1 MATKKKKAA
10 RRPKPKAK
18 PKAKPKPSP
27 KRTARKKSAAAPK
40 PKPASAA
47 VTVDTPIESSNALL
61 FALLAIGLMILAWF
75 ALSAV
80 KGTPAAPAAPA
91 AAAAP
96 APASTPEAHTIA
108 SPAPKAEAP
117 KAGAAAHRE
126 AAGADEPALTFD
138 RSLGQAL
145 TLRCWRSEGGQAQ
158 LDVFDAKNHPVRNI
172 KSESGPAGW
181 LDLSWDG
188 KNAKGKAVA
197 MGAYYLRA
205 SQKAEQVVHDV
216 QVK

>member
-10 RRPKPKAK
+10 RRPAK
-18 PKAKPKPSP
+18 PKSKPAP
-27 KRTARKKSAAAPK
+27 KRVVRKKSAAAPK
-40 PKPASAA
+40 PKPSSAA

-61 FALLAIGLMILAWF
+61 FALLAVGLMILAWF

-80 KGTPAAPAAPA
+80 KGKPAAPA
-91 AAAAP
+91 AAVAP

-108 SPAPKAEAP
+108 TPAPKAEAP

-126 AAGADEPALTFD
+126 AAGADEPALSFD

-181 LDLSWDG
+181 MDLSWDG
-188 KNAKGKAVA
+188 KNAKGKKVAV
-197 MGAYYLRA
+197 GDYYLRA
-205 SQKAEQVVHDV
+205 SQKAEQVVRDV